1 MVSGARRKPPSP
13 HVQRLAAELLSLTTD
28 ELVLLRKVCRER
40 LTPLP
45 SGHKGPPPKNYKP
58 KTLALRRDDQPMPI
72 RRYLGNLKTR
82 LSAVH
87 PAWIFAGSGPG
98 VRLMLM
104 PPLGSA
110 IMGPHMGELLSQ
122 QGASGQIAAPALV
135 AEATPEAAE
144 LEANAG
150 TEETAAETEKVAEAP
165 LKATVTLRLL
175 SFEAANKIKVIKE
188 VRAMLGEGMKETK
201 DRVESAPCT
210 LRKSVPRADAEAQ
223 AEKLRA
229 VGAEVALE

>member
-1 MVSGARRKPPSP
+1 MVSGARRKAPSP
-13 HVQRLAAELLSLTTD
+13 HVQRLAAELLSLKPD
-28 ELVLLRKVCRER
+28 ELLLLRKVCRER

-72 RRYLGNLKTR
+72 RRYLGNLNTR

-98 VRLMLM
+98 VRPMLM
-104 PPLGSA
+104 PPLGAA
-110 IMGPHMGELLSQ
+110 IMGPHMAEMLSQ
-122 QGASGQIAAPALV
+122 QGGSGQMAAPALV

-144 LEANAG
+144 SEASEG
-150 TEETAAETEKVAEAP
+150 TEETAAEAEKVAEAP

-175 SFEAANKIKVIKE
+175 SFEPANKIKVIKE